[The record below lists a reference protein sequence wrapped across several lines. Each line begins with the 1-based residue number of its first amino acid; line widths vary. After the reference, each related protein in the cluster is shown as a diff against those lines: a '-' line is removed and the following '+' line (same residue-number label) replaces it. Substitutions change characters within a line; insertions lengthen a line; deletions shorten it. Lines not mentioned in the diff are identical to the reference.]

1 MGNVDSTDHL
11 KSYITERLPTLV
23 PGIFDGAPDNPD
35 FTVDQRFMPPKAPAY
50 SVWLTFSSALLG
62 WS

>member
-11 KSYITERLPTLV
+11 KSYITEKLPTLV

-50 SVWLTFSSALLG
+50 SV
-62 WS
+62 